1 MGSGRSVNDR
11 AVAALAAPPAR
22 RAPWPLVSLCIGYFM
37 VILDAT
43 IVTVALP
50 PIGRDFPAAGG
61 DLSGLQWVADG
72 YTVVFAALL
81 LSAGSIGDR
90 FGGRSVFQ
98 AGLALFVVTSTGCG
112 LAPSLGFLI
121 VMRLLQGVAAALVV
135 PTSLALIR
143 ASHPDRASRAR
154 AIGVWGMIGGLAAAS
169 GPVLGGLLVAALGWR
184 AVFFVNLPI
193 GLLGLAMTARYVVA
207 PRPVRTSRL
216 DGPAQLLAVVT
227 LGALAYGIIEAGHAG
242 WTGPGVLGALAVA
255 VLCLLGFLLLESC
268 TANPMLPLHFFRNP
282 AFSSATAIGF
292 FMNVGF
298 YGQLF
303 VVSFYFQ
310 QYRHYGVLL
319 AGLAILPQTAMVAVS
334 SALGGRLT
342 ARSGPRTPM
351 VVGLVAGALGFL
363 GLLTAGRTTP
373 YAVVAVPLAAI
384 GFGTAFTMP
393 AAVAAVVEAAPGDRA
408 GLASGVLN
416 ASRQVGSAMGVAV
429 LGALVTRGS
438 DFAAGMRTGA
448 WLSAACFLAGAVL
461 ALVGGERRTAR

>member
-1 MGSGRSVNDR
+1 MLVGDRLVNDR
-11 AVAALAAPPAR
+11 AVSAPSSR
-22 RAPWPLVSLCIGYFM
+22 RTRLPLISLCIGYFM

-50 PIGRDFPAAGG
+50 PIGREFPTAGG
-61 DLSGLQWVADG
+61 DLSGVQWVADG
-72 YTVVFAALL
+72 YTVIFAALL

-98 AGLALFVVTSTGCG
+98 VGLALFVVTSAGCG

-121 VMRLLQGVAAALVV
+121 AMRLLQGVAAALVV

-143 ASHPDRASRAR
+143 ASYPDRVSRAR
-154 AIGVWGMIGGLAAAS
+154 AIGVWGMMGGLAAAS

-193 GLLGLAMTARYVVA
+193 GVLGLLMTARHVVA

-216 DGPAQLLAVVT
+216 DAPAQFLAVGT
-227 LGALAYGIIEAGHAG
+227 LGGLAYGIIEAGHAG
-242 WTGPGVLGALAVA
+242 WTAPGVLGALAAA
-255 VLCLLGFLLLESC
+255 VLCLVAFLLRESRA
-268 TANPMLPLHFFRNP
+268 TDAMLPLHLFRDA

-292 FMNVGF
+292 LMNVGF

-310 QYRHYGVLL
+310 QYRHDGVLL
-319 AGLAILPQTAMVAVS
+319 AGLAMLPQTAMVAVS

-342 ARSGPRTPM
+342 ARSGPRAPM
-351 VVGLVAGALGFL
+351 LVGLVTGALGFL
-363 GLLTAGRTTP
+363 GLLVAGRTTP
-373 YAVVAVPLAAI
+373 YAVLVLPLAAI

-393 AAVAAVVEAAPGDRA
+393 AAVAAVVESAPGDRA

-429 LGALVTRGS
+429 LGALVAQGS

-448 WLSAACFLAGAVL
+448 WISAACFLAGAVL
-461 ALVGGERRTAR
+461 ALAGGERAAR